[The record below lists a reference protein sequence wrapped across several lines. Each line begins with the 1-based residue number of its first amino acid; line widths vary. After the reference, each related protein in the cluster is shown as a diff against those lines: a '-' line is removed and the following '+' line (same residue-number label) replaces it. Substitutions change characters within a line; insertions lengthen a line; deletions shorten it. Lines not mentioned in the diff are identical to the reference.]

1 MMNSHVAFV
10 AHNDC
15 LAPLCQHDFFPISFT
30 FQVFDLVYMVDFI
43 AIAVCTAA
51 DFTDF
56 GLVPYRV
63 VFFRKVSRIVSVVKF
78 LLQLRNIPVPAPL
91 FTLYR
96 LPGRL
101 RWLRKE
107 SWNGRLLSK

>member
-56 GLVPYRV
+56 GLQT
-63 VFFRKVSRIVSVVKF
+63 FAGDHHD
-78 LLQLRNIPVPAPL
+78 Q
-91 FTLYR
+91 
-96 LPGRL
+96 G
-101 RWLRKE
+101 E
-107 SWNGRLLSK
+107 H

>member
-1 MMNSHVAFV
+1 MNSHVAFV

-15 LAPLCQHDFFPISFT
+15 LAPLCQHDFLPISFT

-56 GLVPYRV
+56 GLQTFLEGGCV
-63 VFFRKVSRIVSVVKF
+63 VRIAIRQIGHFFRQIF
-78 LLQLRNIPVPAPL
+78 AFGLRPDRTAPQ
-91 FTLYR
+91 R
-96 LPGRL
+96 D
-101 RWLRKE
+101 
-107 SWNGRLLSK
+107 